1 MDDERTIG
9 DVINEMSDEQ
19 RGYFYELIECI
30 KTKSKAKGLLI
41 SRKLMVDYQYN
52 EEQKL
57 VFYYLIAQLT
67 SA

>member
-19 RGYFYELIECI
+19 RDYFYELIECI
-30 KTKSKAKGLLI
+30 KTKSKFKGLLI